1 VCSTVHC
8 RVVCGVECIQ
18 REQATVKMSV
28 NKTEATAG
36 EQADLARQVEREQ
49 APLNYTTSMEAMQR
63 KIQELELQVRQAKDG
78 YGDSNV
84 RTEFDSPT
92 SRSGEVRRRVQST
105 PHPISSVPFMTDRPV
120 GAMRPKNKPPKSFSG
135 RRESGQSSMD
145 LAQVY
150 ETWKLA
156 MEIYL
161 YNEKKN
167 GWQPSEEDHRM
178 FAMQFLEGAAL
189 HTAESAR
196 RRFVQQNPR
205 AVFEWTDV
213 LAALDKNYA
222 LSVRPR
228 DLLKLIQNTHQLYG
242 EDVEIFTARFDAIH
256 RRLIDAGLANKGTSE
271 DWYLSALKPSISVHL
286 RERVAADR
294 TFDDH
299 DFNDCVGVVDHLRG
313 MAVAREE
320 ANKLRFRA
328 SRERE
333 KFQSTSFVRANQSW
347 RSERQ
352 SDSRVGDTEMAKL
365 NALSMVASYARK
377 LGLSEDL
384 VSKRMEANQCL
395 NCAAADHVV
404 KDCPRRRRSRVN
416 AIAQDEQASEPEDSA
431 IGSAPES
438 DNSDNDESKN

>member
-1 VCSTVHC
+1 
-8 RVVCGVECIQ
+8 
-18 REQATVKMSV
+18 MSE

-49 APLNYTTSMEAMQR
+49 APPNYTTSMEAMQR

-78 YGDSNV
+78 YGDSKV

-92 SRSGEVRRRVQST
+92 SGDVRRRVQST
-105 PHPISSVPFMTDRPV
+105 PHPISSVPFMTDRSV
-120 GAMRPKNKPPKSFSG
+120 GATRPKNKQPKSFSG

-167 GWQPSEEDHRM
+167 GWRPSEDDYRM

-196 RRFVQQNPR
+196 RRFIQQNPR

-213 LAALDKNYA
+213 LAALDRNYA

-228 DLLKLIQNTHQLYG
+228 DLLKLIQNTRQQYG
-242 EDVEIFTARFDAIH
+242 EDVETFTARFDAIH
-256 RRLIDAGLANKGTSE
+256 RRLIDAGLSNKGTSE

-299 DFNDCVGVVDHLRG
+299 DFDDGVGVVDHLRG

-333 KFQSTSFVRANQSW
+333 KVQLTSFARANQSW

-352 SDSRVGDTEMAKL
+352 SDPRVGDTEMAKL

-384 VSKRMEANQCL
+384 VSKRMDANQCL

-416 AIAQDEQASEPEDSA
+416 VIALDEQTSEPEDSA